1 MKLVHFGAIS
11 TGTIIL
17 IGVVLVA
24 PSFFRAQYRSSSP
37 VTPVLL
43 VFDVRE
49 SGDAKEVSSWCKDL
63 STFIAEHRVRGA
75 VFVSGK
81 VAQAAPECT
90 SFPPEIDIGSSTYSY
105 SDLTAIGD
113 YAAAL
118 DEVQRGKQAVDK
130 AGNLDSK
137 LFRAPYKSTDGD
149 IYSLLERSGIVADFS
164 YDDHYNKYENGLFIR
179 YDAKSYSGSQALA
192 KDPGEG
198 PSVPLIV
205 SYDNSAP
212 VDHISEAVLE
222 LKSSLGGGF
231 EFVSASGL
239 AGLDLTIREG

>member
-1 MKLVHFGAIS
+1 MKLVHLGAIS

-24 PSFFRAQYRSSSP
+24 PSFFRAPYRSNP
-37 VTPVLL
+37 ATPVLL

-49 SGDAKEVSSWCKDL
+49 SGDPKEVSRWCKDL
-63 STFIAEHRVRGA
+63 SAFFAEHQVRGA
-75 VFVSGK
+75 VFVSGE
-81 VAQAAPECT
+81 VAQAAPECA
-90 SFPPEIDIGSSTYSY
+90 SFPQEVDVGSSTYSY
-105 SDLTAIGD
+105 SNLAAVGD

-149 IYSLLERSGIVADFS
+149 IYSLLERSGVVADFS

-179 YDAKSYSGSQALA
+179 YEAKGYSGPQVLA
-192 KDPGEG
+192 KDWGEN

-205 SYDNSAP
+205 SYDNSVP
-212 VDHISEAVLE
+212 VDQIADAVLE
-222 LKSSLGGGF
+222 LKSGLGSGF
-231 EFVSASGL
+231 KFVSASGL
-239 AGLDLTIREG
+239 AGLDLTVREG